1 MSETVKR
8 CETCRYDLG
17 GGYDNCAINLEDE
30 CAAGGFEAWEGK
42 NALPDRDMVM
52 KGLEVCADMN
62 CAGTDCPYFPYFMCK
77 KRLHLDALALL
88 RAGVRGEAE
97 P

>member
-1 MSETVKR
+1 MNETVKR

-30 CAAGGFEAWEGK
+30 CAKGGFEAWEGK

-52 KGLEVCADMN
+52 KGLVMCSLD
-62 CAGTDCPYFPYFMCK
+62 CSGIYCPYYPVDVCQTK
-77 KRLHLDALALL
+77 LHLDALALL